1 MHLNPAHQSVKSCVR
16 YLCRASARLQIS
28 SLSFALCW
36 TVLNALFTRTAI
48 NLQKSAKSMSSP
60 LKLATL
66 QTSLKHVRRSAHNAD
81 FCRLSI
87 SKHPANAH
95 KINIIRRWDSQ
106 WGSGSKVVGGGA
118 YCQISL
124 IWWCS
129 VWGKDFLVMIK
140 IWKNTVKFTRNPLT
154 VRVLRDII
162 SKRAKGAFNFFARN
176 YTNSNR
182 KAP

>member
-1 MHLNPAHQSVKSCVR
+1 MQLLVKGTRRIIFILCAVSDAKR
-16 YLCRASARLQIS
+16 YY
-28 SLSFALCW
+28 
-36 TVLNALFTRTAI
+36 
-48 NLQKSAKSMSSP
+48 SSP

-106 WGSGSKVVGGGA
+106 WGNGSKVVGGGA

-124 IWWCS
+124 IW
-129 VWGKDFLVMIK
+129 
-140 IWKNTVKFTRNPLT
+140 
-154 VRVLRDII
+154 
-162 SKRAKGAFNFFARN
+162 
-176 YTNSNR
+176 
-182 KAP
+182 

>member
-1 MHLNPAHQSVKSCVR
+1 MQLLVKGTRRIIFILCAVSDAKR
-16 YLCRASARLQIS
+16 YY
-28 SLSFALCW
+28 
-36 TVLNALFTRTAI
+36 
-48 NLQKSAKSMSSP
+48 SSP

-106 WGSGSKVVGGGA
+106 WRSGSKVVGGGA

-124 IWWCS
+124 IW
-129 VWGKDFLVMIK
+129 
-140 IWKNTVKFTRNPLT
+140 
-154 VRVLRDII
+154 
-162 SKRAKGAFNFFARN
+162 
-176 YTNSNR
+176 
-182 KAP
+182 

>member
-1 MHLNPAHQSVKSCVR
+1 MQLLVKGTRRIIFILCAVSDAKR
-16 YLCRASARLQIS
+16 YY
-28 SLSFALCW
+28 
-36 TVLNALFTRTAI
+36 
-48 NLQKSAKSMSSP
+48 SSP

-106 WGSGSKVVGGGA
+106 WGSGSKVVRGGA

-124 IWWCS
+124 IW
-129 VWGKDFLVMIK
+129 
-140 IWKNTVKFTRNPLT
+140 
-154 VRVLRDII
+154 
-162 SKRAKGAFNFFARN
+162 
-176 YTNSNR
+176 
-182 KAP
+182 